1 MSIIT
6 LTTDLGL
13 KDHYVASIKG
23 AILSQISDISIVDIT
38 HNIEAFNIS
47 QTAYVIRNC
56 YKNFPKGSIHILG
69 VDAELSIE
77 NSHLAVFY
85 DGHYFIGPDNGV
97 LTPALNAPSKVYEL
111 NQPHFFLKT
120 ISSLLCQNYCFKKLL
135 ISTNV
140 F

>member
-1 MSIIT
+1 MPIIT

-47 QTAYVIRNC
+47 QTAYVIRKC

-69 VDAELSIE
+69 GAAELSVDK
-77 NSHLAVFY
+77 SHLAVFY
-85 DGHYFIGPDNGV
+85 DGHYFIGTDNGV
-97 LTPALNAPSKVYEL
+97 
-111 NQPHFFLKT
+111 F
-120 ISSLLCQNYCFKKLL
+120 SLLLDDYY
-135 ISTNV
+135 
-140 F
+140 